1 MSVPLCA
8 NGTTILKLTAEDFTL
23 MRLIV
28 LLVCSML
35 LQAPASGTIAEVT
48 PKPALTKVHKIAI
61 GGEGGWDY
69 LSVDS
74 DARV

>member
-1 MSVPLCA
+1 
-8 NGTTILKLTAEDFTL
+8 
-23 MRLIV
+23 
-28 LLVCSML
+28 ML